1 MAETV
6 TCVVDS
12 RNRLGE
18 VPVWDVAEQAL
29 YWVDIEGRLLQRY
42 TPASGQVERWTMPE
56 RIASLAL
63 RQAGGLIVA
72 FASGIAFYDLAS
84 GAIDWIA
91 RPEADKPG
99 NRFNEG
105 KCDRRG
111 RFWAGTM
118 DDSLSAHTAALYRV
132 DGDRSVHKV
141 LGDVGISNC
150 FVWSLDNDAF
160 FFADSLDK
168 RIYRFDYD
176 HESGAIAN
184 RRLFAQTTGAN
195 PDGGTIDEDGYLW
208 NAEWD
213 AWRVVRYAPDG
224 SRRPDRRTAGSEADE
239 LHVRRPRPEDPLRYL
254 GGLGSDARGAGR
266 TAAGRRPVCRRRRRA
281 RRAGAAL
288 RRLTPLVARR
298 RL

>member
-1 MAETV
+1 MAEAV

-12 RNRLGE
+12 HNRLGE

-29 YWVDIEGRLLQRY
+29 YWVDIEGKLLQRY
-42 TPASGQVERWTMPE
+42 TPATGQVDRWDMPE

-63 RQAGGLIVA
+63 REKGGLIVA
-72 FASGIAFYDLAS
+72 FASGIAFYDLGT

-105 KCDRRG
+105 KCDRNG

-118 DDSLSAHTAALYRV
+118 DDSLAAHTAALYRV
-132 DGDRSVHKV
+132 EPDRSVHKV

-150 FVWSLDNDAF
+150 FVWSLANDAF
-160 FFADSLDK
+160 FFADTLDK

-176 HESGAIAN
+176 HAAGTVAN
-184 RRLFAQTTGAN
+184 RRLFAETAGAN
-195 PDGGTIDEDGYLW
+195 PDGGTIDEEGYLW

-213 AWRVVRYAPDG
+213 GWRIVRYAPDG
-224 SRRPDRRTAGSEADE
+224 SIDRTVALPVQKPTSCMFGGRDLDTLFVTSAVWDLTPEALAE
-239 LHVRRPRPEDPLRYL
+239 QPQA
-254 GGLGSDARGAGR
+254 GGLFAVDVGVRGVPEPRFAG
-266 TAAGRRPVCRRRRRA
+266 
-281 RRAGAAL
+281 
-288 RRLTPLVARR
+288 
-298 RL
+298 